1 MWVAAVVIA
10 ARGACFSHFDQSGD
24 NTASLLPNDK
34 RKLRA
39 FGVTHLNAGTVVGC
53 SAAKVSVSYDAP
65 ANTYELLG
73 DFIDQQTKITFAKES
88 ECEAN
93 TNPCKC
99 FDASELRSLIDRSIL
114 EKTDVTY
121 QTVAAACPLIETS
134 DAQVIASTSLKKVR
148 VVGVVTN
155 KTRIPVGT
163 YAFACR
169 DKPGAYFLLRENRLL
184 AQAAGADDVPT
195 FELGLFRDVALS
207 RIKNCQ
213 CEGTEVTEL
222 LAQPAT
228 LKKSDEK
235 VPPGIWFDTSFCKA
249 NMQNCLIEEMER
261 PCSECPPGKT
271 VTKECGLFNDTAC
284 TGVKH
289 SPQADAPKTET
300 NNVGFYV
307 VLGAVA
313 VTALIVF
320 MAENVRGAR
329 REPTTGTT
337 STSKS
342 DSNGKTGLRMF

>member
-10 ARGACFSHFDQSGD
+10 ARGACFSQFAQSGD
-24 NTASLLPNDK
+24 NTFQPNDK

-53 SAAKVSVSYDAP
+53 SAATVNVSYDAP

-88 ECEAN
+88 ECEAG
-93 TNPCKC
+93 TNLCKC

-121 QTVAAACPLIETS
+121 QTVAAACPLIETA

-148 VVGVVTN
+148 VVGIVTN

-163 YAFACR
+163 YAFACLDR
-169 DKPGAYFLLRENRLL
+169 PSTYFLLRENRLL

-207 RIKNCQ
+207 KIEDCQ
-213 CEGTEVTEL
+213 CQGTEVTEL

-228 LKKSDEK
+228 LKKSIEK
-235 VPPGIWFDTSFCKA
+235 VPPGVWFDTSFCKA

-261 PCSECPPGKT
+261 QCSECPPGKT
-271 VTKECGLFNDTAC
+271 VTKECGLFYDTVC
-284 TGVKH
+284 TGVAH

-300 NNVGFYV
+300 NNTGIYI

-313 VTALIVF
+313 AVALIVF
-320 MAENVRGAR
+320 MQENVKSAQ
-329 REPTTGTT
+329 REATP
-337 STSKS
+337 TSKS
-342 DSNGKTGLRMF
+342 DTKLKLGLRMF